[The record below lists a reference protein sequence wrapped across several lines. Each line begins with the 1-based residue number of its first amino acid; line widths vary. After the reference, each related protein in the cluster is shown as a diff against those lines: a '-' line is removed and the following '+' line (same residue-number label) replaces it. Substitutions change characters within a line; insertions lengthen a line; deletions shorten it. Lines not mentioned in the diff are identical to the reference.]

1 MRAKEFII
9 EDYKTAKVA
18 FVNQGIDPDE
28 VAQALTDYKSLVT
41 RNQFKDQEKNID
53 WWVKNKPWAEFKQ
66 AVEKQII
73 TPSTTQIKRAT
84 LSGNA
89 IDLSNELGLQDKW
102 QIVVPLDIEASCH
115 YGKNTDWCTAKRTP
129 FYGSYIAKGIILIYC
144 QYLKTN
150 KKWAISVNDN
160 SVQSYTAN
168 DHPLEDGQFNKAT
181 GLSIDSIVSAAKKHL
196 GEILAARDKLIKT
209 DPWVAY
215 PYARDILRQRSPEI
229 EKVVMQNPMASA
241 RYARDVIKG
250 EWPEAEQLINSDPA
264 ATEFYNKH
272 IGHSE

>member
-1 MRAKEFII
+1 MRAIEFII

-18 FVNQGIDPDE
+18 FVNQGINPDD
-28 VAQALTDYKSLVT
+28 VTQALTDYKSLVT

-89 IDLSNELGLQDKW
+89 IDLSNELGLQGKW
-102 QIVVPLDIEASCH
+102 QIVVPLDIDASCH

-129 FYGSYIAKGIILIYC
+129 LYGSYIAKGTILIYC

-150 KKWAISVNDN
+150 KKWAISVIGNRA
-160 SVQSYTAN
+160 QAYTAN
-168 DHPLEDGQFNKAT
+168 DYPMEDGQFDKAT
-181 GLSIDSIVSAAKKHL
+181 GLNIDTIVSAAKKHL
-196 GEILAARDKLIKT
+196 GEILSARDKLIKI

-215 PYARDILRQRSPEI
+215 PYVRDILKQRSPEL
-229 EKVVMQNPMASA
+229 EKVVMQDPMAAA
-241 RYARDVIKG
+241 RYARDVING
-250 EWPEAEQLINSDPA
+250 EWPEAEQLISSDPTA
-264 ATEFYNKH
+264 AAFYNKNT
-272 IGHSE
+272 GRSE

>member
-1 MRAKEFII
+1 MRLHEFLF
-9 EDYKTAKVA
+9 EDYKTAKVS
-18 FVNQGIDPDE
+18 FVNQGIDPNE
-28 VAQALTDYKSLVT
+28 VTQALTDFKSLVT
-41 RNQFKDQEKNID
+41 RNQFKNQEKNID
-53 WWVKNKPWAEFKQ
+53 WWVKTKPWAEFKQ
-66 AVEKQII
+66 AVEKQIT

-89 IDLSNELGLQDKW
+89 IDLSGELGLQDKW

-129 FYGSYIAKGIILIYC
+129 LYGSYIAKGTILIYC

-150 KKWAISVNDN
+150 KKWAISVIGNR
-160 SVQSYTAN
+160 VQAYTAN
-168 DHPLEDGQFNKAT
+168 DYPMEDGQFNKAT
-181 GLSIDSIVSAAKKHL
+181 GLSIDSIVSVAKKHL
-196 GEILAARDKLIKT
+196 GDILDARDKLIKT

-215 PYARDILRQRSPEI
+215 PYARDILRQRNPEI
-229 EKVVMQNPMASA
+229 EKVVMQDPMASA

-264 ATEFYNKH
+264 AAEIYNKH
-272 IGHSE
+272 TGRIE